1 MPQPD
6 RAARPDTAS
15 AIRAPRVHA
24 PRDHAARAA
33 YPGTALPP
41 GLIGKP
47 RSFRQSVLWV
57 PSQSGL
63 SAVALQPQNQTSSVF
78 SAV

>member
-1 MPQPD
+1 MLQPD
-6 RAARPDTAS
+6 RTARPDTAS

-24 PRDHAARAA
+24 PRDHAA
-33 YPGTALPP
+33 YPGAALPP